1 MTRAAAIALLPYG
14 IRVNSI
20 APGTV
25 DTPGLHDG
33 ARDTGD
39 EARGLQ
45 SFMALQPMK
54 RFGRPEEIANVALLL
69 VSDEASFVDGSM
81 WVVDG
86 AYTI

>member
-1 MTRAAAIALLPYG
+1 MTRAAAIALLPHG

-25 DTPGLHDG
+25 DTPGLRDG

-45 SFMALQPMK
+45 SFMDLQPLK
-54 RFGRPEEIANVALLL
+54 RFGQPEEIANVALLL
-69 VSDEASFVDGSM
+69 VSDEASFVDGAM

>member
-1 MTRAAAIALLPYG
+1 M
-14 IRVNSI
+14 
-20 APGTV
+20 
-25 DTPGLHDG
+25 D
-33 ARDTGD
+33 
-39 EARGLQ
+39 
-45 SFMALQPMK
+45 LQPMK